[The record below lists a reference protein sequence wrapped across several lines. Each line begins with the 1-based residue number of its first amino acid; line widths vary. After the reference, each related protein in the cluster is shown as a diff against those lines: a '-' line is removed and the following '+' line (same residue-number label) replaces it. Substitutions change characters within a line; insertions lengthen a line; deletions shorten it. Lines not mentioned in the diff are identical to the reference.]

1 MSIRLSCLALLMV
14 AAPLAAQDAP
24 PPPRQLPPASPPP
37 AERAPAPPTTAP
49 APPANA
55 VALCG
60 DGSFVVAPALP
71 AACGQRGGLRLT
83 LPAARGQTPAD
94 VAPGR
99 APAPAPATLQA
110 PRPPETPPAGATM
123 RCKDG
128 TWLSGTADAARCA
141 NNGGLLVI
149 LPPVRTPPPPP
160 RQP

>member
-1 MSIRLSCLALLMV
+1 MSVRLSLLALLM
-14 AAPLAAQDAP
+14 AATPLAAQDA

-37 AERAPAPPTTAP
+37 AERAPVQPTTAP
-49 APPANA
+49 QPPANA

-60 DGSFVVAPALP
+60 DGGYVVAPALP

-99 APAPAPATLQA
+99 APAQASATLQA

-149 LPPVRTPPPPP
+149 LPPARTPPP